1 MSRIDIMQS
10 QNFEFLR
17 DTWPELASLAGFA
30 ERYVQ
35 ADPQSAH
42 TKLRNFAERCVDIV
56 YSELS
61 LPRTPLSKFI
71 ELLSNN
77 AFAAVTPKVV
87 IDKLHAIRIHGNKA
101 AYGDPVTEM

>member
-1 MSRIDIMQS
+1 MDRIDIMQS

-30 ERYVQ
+30 EMYVK
-35 ADPQSAH
+35 ADPQSAQ

-71 ELLSNN
+71 EMLSNDSSN
-77 AFAAVTPKVV
+77 DT
-87 IDKLHAIRIHGNKA
+87 II
-101 AYGDPVTEM
+101 